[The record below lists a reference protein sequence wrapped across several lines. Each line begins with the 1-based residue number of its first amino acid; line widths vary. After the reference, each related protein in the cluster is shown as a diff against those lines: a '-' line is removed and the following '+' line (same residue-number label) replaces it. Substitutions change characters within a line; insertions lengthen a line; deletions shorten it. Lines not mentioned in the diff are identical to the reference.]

1 MSKELLARVKEE
13 RNQLTATLAGVNP
26 NHQEQPVG
34 NEGWSIKDILGLLA
48 SWEQVVTQ
56 GVEQA
61 VRGEEVKALQ
71 HLGEDKQRQ
80 FFQEKIESKRGW
92 SQRQIKDD
100 FESAWESLFEV
111 LLDLPPASWEKPEI
125 SRLVQS
131 VADTYRA
138 QRESIEAW
146 KERGLK

>member
-26 NHQEQPVG
+26 IHQERPVG
-34 NEGWSIKDILGLLA
+34 NDGWSIKDILGLLA
-48 SWEQVVTQ
+48 SWEELVTQ

-61 VRGEEVKALQ
+61 VRGEEVAALQ
-71 HLGEDKQRQ
+71 HLGDDKQRQ
-80 FFQEKIESKRGW
+80 FFQERIKSKRGW
-92 SQRQIKDD
+92 SEQQIKDD

-131 VADTYRA
+131 VADAYRA